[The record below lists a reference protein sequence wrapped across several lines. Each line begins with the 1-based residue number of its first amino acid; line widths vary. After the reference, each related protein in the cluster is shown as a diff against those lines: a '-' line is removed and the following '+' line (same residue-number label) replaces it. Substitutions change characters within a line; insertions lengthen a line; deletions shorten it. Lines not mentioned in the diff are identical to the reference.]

1 MTRPWMGPYTIVR
14 ILKSNVELMN
24 ASDDKNCEVV
34 SYNEELNAQE
44 NHLNISKLLNTII
57 GEENKNYDA
66 DFKRIK
72 ILNDETKMVELGSHR
87 ENIMPSNPNISAV
100 IDKVGLLIEKDN
112 ELTNLFKIK
121 IHLRTQHSMISL
133 PETHAMIQKMCRDF
147 AQNELSPIADKLDQ
161 LNEFPHEQH

>member
-1 MTRPWMGPYTIVR
+1 MYGRKAKQAYEIDEEEDIDPD
-14 ILKSNVELMN
+14 NVPEADLESCNIELMN
-24 ASDDKNCEVV
+24 ASGSILKSKANICNIKHYFARKDDKNCEVV

-44 NHLNISKLLNTII
+44 NHLNVSKLLNTII

-112 ELTNLFKIK
+112 ELTVETIIF
-121 IHLRTQHSMISL
+121 L
-133 PETHAMIQKMCRDF
+133 PSGLLVMEIVSSDV
-147 AQNELSPIADKLDQ
+147 
-161 LNEFPHEQH
+161 